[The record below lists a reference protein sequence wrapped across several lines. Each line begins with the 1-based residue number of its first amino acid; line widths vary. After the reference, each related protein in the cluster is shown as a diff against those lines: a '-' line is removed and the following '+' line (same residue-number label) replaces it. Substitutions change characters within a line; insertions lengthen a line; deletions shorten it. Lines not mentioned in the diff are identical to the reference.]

1 MELSK
6 DTDVAEIPQNNSVF
20 PHISIVKIPRSNP
33 GDLIKTP
40 ITIIPKEGILSDPKT
55 DEYER
60 TFCPRTINTR
70 NGQIENRKRNI
81 RRLESTKP
89 YHLRTRL
96 EKQKETESRLAHGP
110 RIYDSPYIRSLH
122 YGIKN
127 ECNQWYIHDWDRNT
141 QRYCVV
147 NPALDDQ
154 KLWIPYHHLTAFTME
169 QFGLEENLAPIFNS
183 IAMTRLQYQEIREV
197 LNTQINSLKKVTQK

>member
-6 DTDVAEIPQNNSVF
+6 DTDVVEIPQNNSVF

-40 ITIIPKEGILSDPKT
+40 MTIIPKEGILSDPKT

-96 EKQKETESRLAHGP
+96 EKQKADWHMDQE
-110 RIYDSPYIRSLH
+110 YI
-122 YGIKN
+122 
-127 ECNQWYIHDWDRNT
+127 IH
-141 QRYCVV
+141 
-147 NPALDDQ
+147 
-154 KLWIPYHHLTAFTME
+154 
-169 QFGLEENLAPIFNS
+169 PIFDPCTMVLRMNATNGIYTTGTETPKGIVLLTQLWMIRNYGYPIIILQHLQWNNS
-183 IAMTRLQYQEIREV
+183 V
-197 LNTQINSLKKVTQK
+197 LKKIWHQYSILSQ